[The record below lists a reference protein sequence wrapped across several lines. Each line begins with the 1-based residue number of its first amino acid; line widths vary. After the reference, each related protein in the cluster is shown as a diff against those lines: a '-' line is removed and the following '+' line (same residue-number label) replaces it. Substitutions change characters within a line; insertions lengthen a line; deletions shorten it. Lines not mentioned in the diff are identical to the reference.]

1 MIVVPYS
8 VNHKEA
14 WDKFVAQS
22 KNGTFLLQRNFMD
35 YHADRFTD
43 CSLLVFESA
52 VVGDEEREKCYGI
65 EGLKAV
71 FPANWVEQE
80 RCVYSHQGLT
90 YGGIIMEQEATQ
102 EEVLEAMCHIVRY
115 CIDMLGAQRIVYK
128 PIPYIYSILPAQEDL
143 YALFRLGA
151 RLHTRAISSVVD
163 LSSPL
168 KMRTLRL
175 RQAKKALD
183 HNLYID
189 RLMDG
194 DSEGLHRYWELLTD
208 VLEKRHGI
216 KPVHKEEEIALL
228 MSRFPKEIKLFLVK
242 HDNRVLAGALL
253 FICRQVAHVQYI
265 ASNDEGR
272 EFGALDLLFRHL
284 IMERYKTLDY
294 LDFGISTEQGGRILN
309 EGLIFQKE
317 GFGGRGVCYDSYDL
331 PLDRDVLRAVREDKG
346 TEEQERIKFLYLK
359 SVNDSFEPALS
370 LAIDDVVRSG
380 WYLQG
385 NAGRRFEQEF
395 AAYCGTR
402 YCVGVGNGLDA
413 LTIILRAYRQLLG
426 WQAGDEV
433 IVPANTF
440 IATLLAVSEAGL
452 VPVLCDPSPED
463 CLMDAKRIEGLIS
476 PRTRAIMPVHLY
488 GRVCNMSVVNDIA
501 RRHDLR
507 VIEDAA
513 QAHGAMYRGLRVG
526 HLGDAAAFSFYP
538 GKNLGCLG
546 DGGAILTDDEALAR
560 LCRMIGNYGSTT
572 KYVHEV
578 KGVNSRLDEI
588 QAAVLSVKLPRLD
601 EDNEKRRHL
610 AGLYLSEIQNPL
622 VTLPEMPKNPLEHV
636 FYVFPIRCV
645 VREELKEYLRL
656 HGVDTQIH
664 YPVPPHRQGAYPEL
678 SGLCLPVSDRLHR
691 ETLSLPI
698 SPVMSEAQ
706 IRRVIRLVNEFNL
719 EE

>member
-1 MIVVPYS
+1 MIIVPYS

-14 WDKFVAQS
+14 WDQFVAQS
-22 KNGTFLLQRNFMD
+22 KNGTFLMQRNFMD

-43 CSLLVFESA
+43 CSLLVYESA
-52 VVGDEEREKCYGI
+52 VVGVEEREKCYGI
-65 EGLKAV
+65 EGLKAI

-90 YGGIIMEQEATQ
+90 YGGLIMEQEATQ

-115 CIDMLGAQRIVYK
+115 CIDMLGAQRLVYK
-128 PIPYIYSILPAQEDL
+128 AVPYIYSTLPAQEDL
-143 YALFRLGA
+143 YALFRLGGQL
-151 RLHTRAISSVVD
+151 RTRAVSSVVD

-194 DSEGLHRYWELLTD
+194 DRDGLHRYWMVLTE

-216 KPVHKEEEIALL
+216 KPVHSEEEIALL

-242 HDNRVLAGALL
+242 HDDRVLAGALL
-253 FICRQVAHVQYI
+253 FICQQVAHVQYI

-272 EFGALDLLFRHL
+272 ELGALDLLFRHL
-284 IMERYKTLDY
+284 IMERYKSLAY
-294 LDFGISTEQGGRILN
+294 LDFGISTEQGGRVLN

-331 PLDRDVLRAVREDKG
+331 PLDRDVLRAMKDNKDD
-346 TEEQERIKFLYLK
+346 EQERIKFLYLK

-370 LAIDDVVRSG
+370 SAIDDVVRSG
-380 WYLQG
+380 WYVQG
-385 NAGRRFEQEF
+385 RAGQRFEKEF
-395 AAYCGTR
+395 SEYCGSR
-402 YCVGVGNGLDA
+402 FCVGVGNGLDA
-413 LTIILRAYRQLLG
+413 ITITLRAYRQLLG
-426 WQAGDEV
+426 WQEGDEV
-433 IVPANTF
+433 IVSANTF
-440 IATLLAVSEAGL
+440 IATLLAVSEVGL
-452 VPVLCDPSPED
+452 VPILCEPSPED
-463 CLMDAKRIEGLIS
+463 CLIDVKRVETLIS
-476 PRTRAIMPVHLY
+476 PRTRALLPVHLY
-488 GRVCNMSVVNDIA
+488 GRVCNMTAIKDIA
-501 RRHDLR
+501 KRHNLR

-513 QAHGAMYRGLRVG
+513 QAHGAMYLGNRVG
-526 HLGDAAAFSFYP
+526 HLADAAAFSFYP

-546 DGGAILTDDEALAR
+546 DGGAILTDDEELAR
-560 LCRMIGNYGSTT
+560 LCRMIGNYGCSA
-572 KYVHEV
+572 KYVHDV

-601 EDNEKRRHL
+601 EDNEKRRRL
-610 AGLYLSEIQNPL
+610 ANLYLSEIKNPL
-622 VTLPEMPKNPLEHV
+622 VTLPEVPKNPLEHV
-636 FYVFPIRCV
+636 FYVFPIRCIS
-645 VREELKEYLRL
+645 RDKLKEYLRIR
-656 HGVDTQIH
+656 GVDTQIH
-664 YPVPPHRQGAYPEL
+664 YPTPPHRQGAYAEL
-678 SGLCLPVSDRLHR
+678 SSLCLPVSDRLHR

-706 IRRVIRLVNEFNL
+706 IRRVIRLVNAFNL